1 MAWLKFLIGL
11 EQPPASLSI
20 IISALVTRWDMA
32 NPSLANRS
40 AILPCLARPASEVS
54 PKGGGAAA
62 EFVPSP
68 IVLRE
73 QWIAADHSPARIDGF

>member
-54 PKGGGAAA
+54 PKRGSRRG
-62 EFVPSP
+62 
-68 IVLRE
+68 
-73 QWIAADHSPARIDGF
+73 RIRAVTDCSRRTMDSS